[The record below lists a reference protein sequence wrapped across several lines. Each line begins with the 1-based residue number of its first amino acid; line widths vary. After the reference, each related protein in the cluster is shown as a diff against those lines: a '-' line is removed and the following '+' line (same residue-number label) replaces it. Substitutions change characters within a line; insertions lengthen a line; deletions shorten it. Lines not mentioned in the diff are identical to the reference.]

1 MSEEKKFE
9 NEELTTEEITEV
21 VEETVEEV
29 EAAEEVVEEAVEEIA
44 EEAEEA
50 EAAYNEY
57 EDEIS
62 AEEAD
67 QAEYSDEEGEIV
79 FDEEAVADLENLDG
93 VNKANT
99 NTTTLAIG
107 AVAALVVI
115 AVAVLYFMGYF
126 GIWFNKYN
134 KQYIDT
140 TGRTIEDVA
149 EASGMTLKEFLKE
162 YDLPSNMPKNTY
174 ESAAFYTMP
183 AEKAAEIYG
192 MAFEDLKEQLQLG
205 DDVDPKDPWGEV
217 EGEVTFNV
225 YVGGEEYVQQVKEL
239 YGLGDEINGETKW
252 KEIRPLI
259 DAKQKEMREEQ
270 EKLAAEAEANA
281 ASEES
286 AGEGAEEA
294 QEAPAAE

>member
-9 NEELTTEEITEV
+9 NEELTTEETMEV
-21 VEETVEEV
+21 VEEAADEV
-29 EAAEEVVEEAVEEIA
+29 EAVEEAVEEIA
-44 EEAEEA
+44 AEAEVEADVEEA

-57 EDEIS
+57 EDEIL

-67 QAEYSDEEGEIV
+67 QSAYLDEDGEIV
-79 FDEEAVADLENLDG
+79 FDEEAIADLENLDG
-93 VNKANT
+93 VNKSNNNAAKI
-99 NTTTLAIG
+99 AIG
-107 AVAALVVI
+107 AVAILVVV

-149 EASGMTLKEFLKE
+149 EMSGMTLKEFLDE

-174 ESAAFYTMP
+174 EAAAFYTMP

-192 MAFEDLKEQLQLG
+192 MTFDDLKEQLQLG
-205 DDVDPKDPWGEV
+205 DDADPKDPWGEV

-225 YVGGEEYVQQVKEL
+225 YVGGEEYVDQVKKL
-239 YGLGDEINGETKW
+239 YELGDEITGETKW
-252 KEIRPLI
+252 KDIRPLI

-270 EKLAAEAEANA
+270 ERLAAEAEAKA
-281 ASEES
+281 ALEES
-286 AGEGAEEA
+286 AEGEAE
-294 QEAPAAE
+294 EAPAAE